1 MQSDFVEPPK
11 HENLLVRDG
20 EMYYF
25 DQFLSKEDSQFY
37 FKHIAQ
43 NTSWESDQIQLF
55 GKEYVTKRKTA
66 FYGDSGLTYTY
77 SRKEKVALPW
87 SNTLQSLKNQLE
99 KVSGFQFN
107 SCLLNL
113 YHKGDE
119 GMSWHSDNEKELGKA
134 PVIAS
139 ISLGETRKFSW
150 KHKTI
155 KDRYDLYLEE
165 GSLLIMQGAMQ
176 EHWLHCIPKT
186 SKVQGAR
193 VNLSFRQILHQPK

>member
-1 MQSDFVEPPK
+1 MLTELVALETK
-11 HENLLVRDG
+11 ENLLIRDG
-20 EMYYF
+20 EMYYIDHF
-25 DQFLSKEDSQFY
+25 LTKEECTFYYQLLSK
-37 FKHIAQ
+37 
-43 NTSWESDQIQLF
+43 NTSWKSDHIQLF

-66 FYGDSGLTYTY
+66 FYGDSSLTYTY
-77 SRKEKVALPW
+77 SRKKKVALPW

-113 YHKGDE
+113 YHNGDE
-119 GMSWHSDNEKELGKA
+119 GMSWHSDNEKELGNA

-186 SKVQGAR
+186 SKVQGSR
-193 VNLSFRQILHQPK
+193 INLSFRQILQ

>member
-1 MQSDFVEPPK
+1 MLTEFVAFETK
-11 HENLLVRDG
+11 ENLLVRDG
-20 EMYYF
+20 EMYHI
-25 DQFLSKEDSQFY
+25 DHFLTKEECTFY
-37 FKHIAQ
+37 YQ
-43 NTSWESDQIQLF
+43 LLSRNTSWKSDHIQLF

-113 YHKGDE
+113 YHNGDE

-186 SKVQGAR
+186 SKVQGSR
-193 VNLSFRQILHQPK
+193 INLSFRQILQ